1 MEPLSSDELILG
13 SAEMG
18 GSEGTGGHTVDR
30 WKRKEAIKTI
40 AGYVQ
45 ALSLLSLAAV
55 ESLENNLSNILS
67 DEKAADFFETPVK
80 GMLLCYKHSAP
91 ASFSFVFWTLS
102 HSHRCC

>member
-45 ALSLLSLAAV
+45 ALSLLSLPAV

-67 DEKAADFFETPVK
+67 DFFETPVK
-80 GMLLCYKHSAP
+80 GMQLSCKHSVP

-102 HSHRCC
+102 HSQHCC

>member
-13 SAEMG
+13 SAEIG

-55 ESLENNLSNILS
+55 ESPENNPSNLLHCEHAVQLLKRLSRRNATVNIR
-67 DEKAADFFETPVK
+67 
-80 GMLLCYKHSAP
+80 YQP
-91 ASFSFVFWTLS
+91 A
-102 HSHRCC
+102 

>member
-67 DEKAADFFETPVK
+67 DEKAVFFF
-80 GMLLCYKHSAP
+80 LLFFLK
-91 ASFSFVFWTLS
+91 LL
-102 HSHRCC
+102 